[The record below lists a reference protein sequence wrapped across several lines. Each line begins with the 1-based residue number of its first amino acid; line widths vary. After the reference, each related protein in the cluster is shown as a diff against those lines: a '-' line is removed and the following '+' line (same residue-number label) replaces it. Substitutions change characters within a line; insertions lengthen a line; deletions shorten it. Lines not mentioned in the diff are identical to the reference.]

1 MASHE
6 FTNKILE
13 AFHTRSRFERIVK
26 GNVNYLKVSKEE
38 YVKIANYLKENGF
51 RRLLTVS
58 AVDWIEKATF
68 EVYFVVHNADENV
81 YIKGATEVPRDKPEV
96 PSLSELFRNAAMH
109 EREVWELFGIT
120 FIGNDMLK
128 PLFLEGWVSPPPFR
142 KDFNSRE
149 YVKQTYK
156 LAGDKDP

>member
-13 AFHTRSRFERIVK
+13 ALHTRLRFERSVK

-38 YVKIANYLKENGF
+38 YIKIAKYLKENRF

-58 AVDWIEKATF
+58 AVDWIEKGTF

-81 YIKGATEVPRDKPEV
+81 YIKGATEVSRDKPEI
-96 PSLSELFRNAAMH
+96 PSLSELFPNAAMH
-109 EREVWELFGIT
+109 EREAWELFGIT

-128 PLFLEGWVSPPPFR
+128 PLLLEGWVGPPPFR

-156 LAGDKDP
+156 PPRNEDL